1 MRTLRRYQSRFGNIF
16 IGRREEV
23 YRRNG
28 DSEILNL
35 DIENEDGGGKFRESD
50 IGR

>member
-1 MRTLRRYQSRFGNIF
+1 MRRYPSRFSNLVID
-16 IGRREEV
+16 RREEV

-28 DSEILNL
+28 GSEILNL
-35 DIENEDGGGKFRESD
+35 DNENEEGGKFRESD